1 MSDLS
6 ARVAKFIV
14 DAEIIIFGDF
24 TLKSKRQS
32 PYFFNFS
39 RFSSAEKLNTLANFY
54 AEYILQENISAN
66 IIYGPA
72 YKGIPLAIATALA
85 LSGRKPGIS
94 YVFNRKEAKQ
104 YGDGG
109 ITIGADIAN
118 QPLIV
123 LDDVMT
129 SGKTVAETRE
139 RVTEQ
144 QGVITDYIVAI
155 DRQEADDSGRYALE
169 SVRQENTFRVSA
181 LTTIADILQVM
192 RQRPQHAEQVRRMEA
207 YLSRYCQ

>member
-155 DRQEADDSGRYALE
+155 DRQEADESGRYALE

-181 LTTIADILQVM
+181 LTTITDILQVM

>member
-54 AEYILQENISAN
+54 AEYILRENISAN

>member
-1 MSDLS
+1 MNNLS
-6 ARVAKFIV
+6 TRVATFIV

-39 RFSSAEKLNTLANFY
+39 RFSSAEKLSTLANFY
-54 AEYILQENISAN
+54 AEYILQENLSAT

-72 YKGIPLAIATALA
+72 YKGIPLAIATALS
-85 LSGRKPGIS
+85 LSGHKPGIS
-94 YVFNRKEAKQ
+94 YVFNRKEAKL

-109 ITIGADIAN
+109 TTIGANITH

-139 RVTEQ
+139 RVEEQ
-144 QGVITDYIVAI
+144 QGIITDYIVAI
-155 DRQEADDSGRYALE
+155 DRQETDDSGRYALE

-181 LTTIADILQVM
+181 LTTITDIIQVM
-192 RQRPQHAEQVRRMEA
+192 RQRPQYAEQVRQMEA
-207 YLSRYCQ
+207 YLARYCQ

>member
-85 LSGRKPGIS
+85 LSERKPGIS

-181 LTTIADILQVM
+181 LTTITDILQVM